1 MENLNNVIES
11 ILFVAGD
18 SVAFIDIADKLQVEI
33 EDVKN
38 AVQQLKQE
46 KEEQGSGIQVLIFNE
61 KAQLC
66 SNPNYSTQVSEV
78 LNPIKEK
85 ALTKAVLEVAAIIAY
100 KQPITR
106 LEIENVRGV
115 NSDYAINA
123 LVEGNLIEIVGR
135 KDAVGKPLL
144 FGTTDTFLKKFSLS
158 SLDELPDYDELVNR
172 IAVLHNPDN
181 QGNSLFN
188 FRDTEDDITKEEE
201 ILKGEAQPKRDEII
215 ENIENTI
222 DTEKLK
228 NEILNEKSSFD
239 ELLSESSEGDYLKFL
254 NE

>member
-1 MENLNNVIES
+1 MENLENVVES

-18 SVAFIDIADKLQVEI
+18 GVAFSDIAEKLQVEV
-33 EDVKN
+33 EEVKN
-38 AVQQLKQE
+38 AVLNLKKQ
-46 KEEQGSGIQVLIFNE
+46 KEELFSGIQVIIFND

-66 SNPNYSTQVSEV
+66 SNPDYATQVSEV

-106 LEIENVRGV
+106 LEIESFRGV

-123 LVEGNLIEIVGR
+123 LIENNLIEIVGR

-144 FGTTDTFLKKFSLS
+144 FGTTDNFLKKFSLTS
-158 SLDELPDYDELVNR
+158 IADLPDYDELINR
-172 IAVLHNPDN
+172 IAVLHSPENDS
-181 QGNSLFN
+181 NSLFN
-188 FRDTEDDITKEEE
+188 FRDTEDDITKDEEK
-201 ILKGEAQPKRDEII
+201 LKSAKKDEVI
-215 ENIENTI
+215 ENIENAL

-228 NEILNEKSSFD
+228 QEILNDKSAFDDILKDGED
-239 ELLSESSEGDYLKFL
+239 ELSKLL

>member
-1 MENLNNVIES
+1 M
-11 ILFVAGD
+11 
-18 SVAFIDIADKLQVEI
+18 
-33 EDVKN
+33 
-38 AVQQLKQE
+38 
-46 KEEQGSGIQVLIFNE
+46 
-61 KAQLC
+61 
-66 SNPNYSTQVSEV
+66 
-78 LNPIKEK
+78 
-85 ALTKAVLEVAAIIAY
+85 
-100 KQPITR
+100 
-106 LEIENVRGV
+106 
-115 NSDYAINA
+115 
-123 LVEGNLIEIVGR
+123 
-135 KDAVGKPLL
+135 
-144 FGTTDTFLKKFSLS
+144 
-158 SLDELPDYDELVNR
+158 
-172 IAVLHNPDN
+172 HNPDN